1 MSETRALY
9 SLLMLALI
17 FNGLMY
23 GVFDFINVQ
32 GLGTLDCSNTPS
44 LQYNLTDVEESNNVP
59 QNVEHCEPA
68 GLPWVFY
75 AIWLIIDG
83 VLIYAFI
90 PFVK

>member
-1 MSETRALY
+1 MSETIGLY
-9 SLLMLALI
+9 RILMLALI
-17 FNGLMY
+17 FNTIMY
-23 GVFDFINVQ
+23 GVFDFVNVQ
-32 GLGTLDCSNTPS
+32 GLGNLECSTTPS
-44 LQYNLTDVEESNNVP
+44 LQYNLTDVAESESVP